1 MPGNGRFKPHLE
13 KMVFINA
20 NGECINVGLPVGVL
34 STEETYQCCFKR
46 NLTFYPS
53 DLCRHYAVDKY
64 SSDWNLSYFL
74 VLCSEGKIAP
84 GVSQFSKIA
93 STNTK
98 IKVDFFNDETIFE
111 ALVRDNRFK
120 EEKLR
125 SCGVTLD
132 RTQIPLS
139 CKAVH
144 IQGKDVEIVSL
155 NEKDR
160 KLPESVSLRPHP
172 KPTVTAAS
180 IKPNQ
185 IKQEHASVTC
195 LASFLTQWPVDSST
209 PLTARPSFKT
219 RDNSA
224 PLAEIAFDIE
234 CKTLTLLKNARG
246 LVKRRIKKLENFAL
260 KQDRRSYVSELED
273 LNEIAQSVGA
283 IFILDHADHRHFVG
297 TCFRIGTEYIITNK
311 HVMEEITKIA
321 KDRVYV
327 NFNFNK
333 AGEADSKR
341 SFIDSVVIC
350 SAELDYAISRME
362 KPHEQLPPCIFS
374 HGISIMNPAWPE
386 SNWSVLEDKPL
397 RLIGHPQGE
406 PKQIDLM
413 CTLNA
418 RPQSGLGCWCYT
430 LRKGKEFEAEAA
442 KHYHECKDR
451 RRRTYQTINSFLGSS
466 GSPGIVLLNDKKWL
480 VVLHTRGFKVNKGNF
495 FIEQG
500 VPLTEIFK
508 DVQEQINEAQQD
520 LLKNIS
526 VEDLFPSVD
535 CAFRPLR

>member
-13 KMVFINA
+13 KMVFING
-20 NGECINVGLPVGVL
+20 NSECINVGLPVGVL

-46 NLTFYPS
+46 NLKFYPS

-125 SCGVTLD
+125 SCGITFD

-180 IKPNQ
+180 ILPKQ

-195 LASFLTQWPVDSST
+195 LASFLTQWPVDAST

-224 PLAEIAFDIE
+224 PLAEMAFDIE
-234 CKTLTLLKNARG
+234 CKTLTLGKNAMG
-246 LVKRRIKKLENFAL
+246 LVKRRIKKLENFSL
-260 KQDRRSYVSELED
+260 NVSELED

-311 HVMEEITKIA
+311 HVMDGITNMA

-327 NFNFNK
+327 NFNFKK
-333 AGEADSKR
+333 AGQADSKR
-341 SFIDSVVIC
+341 SFVKGVLMC
-350 SAELDYAISRME
+350 SAELDYAILRME
-362 KPHEQLPPCIFS
+362 NCHEQLPPCIFS
-374 HGISIMNPAWPE
+374 HGISIMNPASPD
-386 SNWSVLEDKPL
+386 SNWSVLDDKFL
-397 RLIGHPQGE
+397 RLIGHPRGE
-406 PKQIDLM
+406 PKQMDLM
-413 CTLNA
+413 CTINA
-418 RPQSGLGCWCYT
+418 RPQSGLECWCYT
-430 LRKGKEFEAEAA
+430 LRRREEFEGEAV
-442 KHYHECKDR
+442 KDYNEGKDR
-451 RRRTYQTINSFLGSS
+451 RRRTYQSSKFFKGSS
-466 GSPGIVLLNDKKWL
+466 GSPGIVCLNDKKWL
-480 VVLHTRGFKVNKGNF
+480 VVLHARGFRDAENNF
-495 FIEQG
+495 FVEQG
-500 VPLTEIFK
+500 VLLTEIYK
-508 DVQEQINEAQQD
+508 DVQKQINEAQRDQ
-520 LLKNIS
+520 LKDIR

-535 CAFRPLR
+535 CAIQACWGEPMEH